1 MWTKL
6 RAVIFFCETAV
17 VSNAFLRNWLTRLI
31 SSRMPDVRP
40 LCSHERTQRHK
51 VCGDLLD
58 AVKLATED
66 VIIVKQQHIR
76 RKAFEIQ
83 HHWCHEFS
91 KECPNILPCHISSQ
105 RDDEKMKISSVSNFL
120 LSIIP
125 DFPTSFSCSCT
136 ERKRIQNENCL
147 KCIVWLTAIQ
157 HEPPWNKAVFV
168 CKPYL

>member
-40 LCSHERTQRHK
+40 LCSHKRTQRHK

-66 VIIVKQQHIR
+66 VIAVKQQHIR

-83 HHWCHEFS
+83 HYWCHEFS

-105 RDDEKMKISSVSNFL
+105 RDDENKLRFEFPTVHHTWFSDQFL
-120 LSIIP
+120 LLLYREKEDPKWKLFNVYCLTYSN
-125 DFPTSFSCSCT
+125 PTRATVKQSSF
-136 ERKRIQNENCL
+136 CL
-147 KCIVWLTAIQ
+147 
-157 HEPPWNKAVFV
+157 
-168 CKPYL
+168 